1 MDNTLKIRAIG
12 EVPDSDGVI
21 PRDTLIKSKESI
33 EVRLDSRKS
42 SAIKRATDPRNRAL
56 EAGRPWTAAKTF

>member
-1 MDNTLKIRAIG
+1 LKIRAIG

-33 EVRLDSRKS
+33 EVRLDSWKS
-42 SAIKRATDPRNRAL
+42 SAIKRGTDPRNRAL
-56 EAGRPWTAAKTF
+56 EAGRPWTAAEAL